1 MNENIFTLEATKLC
15 FVHSTAQD
23 ALFPAAWRE
32 EHPPLLQWGP
42 HNVKNKTT
50 SKCWAEEFITT

>member
-23 ALFPAAWRE
+23 ALFLAAWRE
-32 EHPPLLQWGP
+32 EHNPPPPPPSFTMGP
-42 HNVKNKTT
+42 T
-50 SKCWAEEFITT
+50 